1 MRFYFQKKPLC
12 YSFIFGFFS
21 WNFGLKKEFQ
31 SDEFLTTACLIFQ
44 PSMPYNVSTFDEFN
58 GAYSAQNISQKPKKD
73 MINSVKIVPK
83 TFMYLKVY
91 FLILQNTRYINS
103 YEPHKFTGIKTWSSN
118 LKITGPLLTFFSM
131 HVFLTDYCFRQAKL

>member
-1 MRFYFQKKPLC
+1 MRFYFQKTPLQC
-12 YSFIFGFFS
+12 FIHLFSGFS
-21 WNFGLKKEFQ
+21 LKFRTQKGIAI
-31 SDEFLTTACLIFQ
+31 LTTACLIFQ